1 MKKLSL
7 ILLLFGLAVTMTA
20 QTTPKKDW
28 AKYEKYAA
36 ANEVILQAIAADPDA
51 APKVVFMGNSIT
63 ELWFKHRPSFFE
75 ENDYAARGISGQTTY
90 QMLARFQRDVVDLH
104 PEAVVI
110 LAGINDIAENSGPI
124 SIDNIVGNIKSMCDI
139 AWANGIQPILCSV
152 LPCDYLSWRKDLT
165 PAQDVVDLN
174 TKILALAQSEG
185 IAYVDYYTALDNG
198 QGGLGPEHSGD
209 RCHPNEAGY
218 QIMENIIQSFLRRL

>member
-1 MKKLSL
+1 MRTSLVLSL
-7 ILLLFGLAVTMTA
+7 FCLSIGLMA
-20 QTTPKKDW
+20 QNPPKKDW

-36 ANEVILQAIAADPDA
+36 ANERLLEAMASDPEA

>member
-1 MKKLSL
+1 MRTRLV
-7 ILLLFGLAVTMTA
+7 LFLFCMSIGLVA
-20 QTTPKKDW
+20 QNPPKKDW
-28 AKYEKYAA
+28 AKYEKYSA

-51 APKVVFMGNSIT
+51 APKAVFMGNSIT
-63 ELWFKHRPSFFE
+63 ELWAKHRASFFAD
-75 ENDYAARGISGQTTY
+75 NGYVPRGISGQTTY

-218 QIMENIIQSFLRRL
+218 QIMENIIQAFLMRL

>member
-1 MKKLSL
+1 MMRVN
-7 ILLLFGLAVTMTA
+7 LLLTFFFVSLTLVA
-20 QTTPKKDW
+20 QAPKKDW

-51 APKVVFMGNSIT
+51 APKAVFMGNSIT
-63 ELWFKHRPSFFE
+63 ELWAKHRASFFAD
-75 ENDYAARGISGQTTY
+75 NGYVPRGISGQTTY

-174 TKILALAQSEG
+174 TKIFALAQSEG

>member
-36 ANEVILQAIAADPDA
+36 ANERLLEAMASDPEA

-75 ENDYAARGISGQTTY
+75 ENGYAARGISGQTTY

-104 PEAVVI
+104 PRVVVI

-124 SIDNIVGNIKSMCDI
+124 SLENIVGNIKSMCDI

-165 PAQDVVDLN
+165 PAQDVVALN
-174 TKILALAQSEG
+174 QLIQALAEAEG
-185 IAYVDYYTALDNG
+185 ITYVDYYSTLDNG
-198 QGGLGPEHSGD
+198 QGGIGPEHSGD